1 MTSMK
6 SPVKSR
12 RASKREQSLAAL
24 ERANEVRMSRARIKA
39 SIGRGSLTVPDVLEH
54 PDVATMTL
62 GELLA
67 AQHGWGPRRVARFL
81 NALDLTVAK
90 RIGSLTVRQ
99 RDVIGKALR

>member
-1 MTSMK
+1 MF
-6 SPVKSR
+6 
-12 RASKREQSLAAL
+12 
-24 ERANEVRMSRARIKA
+24 RARIKA
-39 SIGRGSLTVPDVLEH
+39 SIGRGSLTVPDVLDH

-90 RIGSLTVRQ
+90 RIGSLTERQ
-99 RDVIGKALR
+99 RGVIAGELA